1 MSTKYE
7 YRKRV
12 TRDQQG
18 STLLTGQRQAPC
30 EAWNKW
36 EKYSPKAHFLRSL
49 LLLLVMM
56 VVGVEDVW
64 GTVTEGVYYIKSY
77 NSYATDFTPEY
88 YLVPTINCFYNDDE
102 DKPHLT
108 TFKTNGDKN
117 SLWRIVPVTGGYRLI
132 HNATGKYLVVNDA
145 ISALVTNSQA
155 HRKRVHLETISP
167 NNLDDNSI
175 FTFTEV
181 SGDIDGIIGIKHISR
196 GSSKTGDG
204 KDHYYLNPQN
214 GNHDYYRAASGRAV
228 TDFQGIV
235 GFYGKNVPTTG
246 TDGTDS
252 RWKLYPANNTCANP
266 VIQYNDAGTNIQIS
280 YPISDDTGWTI
291 YYTTDGSDPSDA
303 NNENRTGIQENT
315 TLTDLTGVSKVRA
328 KATKEGW
335 DSSDEVVLIASDVTQ
350 MVQSKECDA
359 FYMVPPMVSGET
371 CATTSNIP
379 NAAMGWRFEPAGLF
393 CGIQYY
399 KILNPAIDNKYLYCS
414 GDNGSDEALIM
425 KSSSEIISDAN
436 NETIDRAKFRLIVQD
451 DGSYKFIS
459 KWWAAEKPDKYY
471 VNKKNGNNGGNP
483 LNLADGTNNTG
494 QWNVIAAP
502 STPKTQFDA
511 SFASTTTSTKCYL
524 IKSANATTYHLLP
537 PTAEGGYA
545 TANTTGANTNWFL
558 LPIEDNDEWIPSYH
572 IKNGK
577 TGEYLYFNSSDSK
590 FYTNSSVSGNENNY
604 KFIIVKS
611 ANTTYT
617 NPFNVIPYALKDQ
630 ANQEDNSLN
639 RSGNNL
645 TIGNSRN
652 TPASLWQLEEG
663 CLEPFFEQSGDN
675 ITISYISNTSDVYY
689 TTDGSDPSVSGT
701 LYENGNWPAS
711 EQHGIKAIAKLKDNS
726 TVTSEE
732 VTLLNQPEITL
743 GVVGPYPYKGTP
755 WEPGVSSVS
764 VGSISTSTGY
774 SVSYSDN
781 HTNVG
786 DVTVNVA
793 DNVED
798 NTFIWNASTT
808 FTINQKAVTITAK
821 DASKAYDGTALTE
834 SGFTATA
841 LETGDT
847 HTFTVTMTEGSTITN
862 MGTEPNVIATVDGT
876 AVTTGTETAIGNY
889 LVTTANGTLT
899 INPKPLTITADSD
912 TKVYDGTP
920 LTKNSYTYT
929 ELLAGDQI
937 KSVTITGSQTNVGTS
952 NNVPSAAVIKKG
964 ETDVTANYNITY
976 TNGTLEVTKKTLTI
990 TADAKSKNYGEADPE
1005 LTYTSEGLVND
1016 DAITGTLTR
1025 AVGEEVGIYAIT
1037 QGSLTAGNNYTISFT
1052 GANLI
1057 ISKAKLT
1064 ITAKPKTITYGDDP
1078 ANDGVTYSGLADT
1091 DDESVLSGSLTYAY
1105 NTVANGTGAAYTK
1118 TSEPGS
1124 YYIIPS
1130 GLSAANYV
1138 ITFAPGTLTVNPK
1151 EVGLTWSETT
1161 SFTYDGEE
1169 HAPTATATGM
1179 VNGDEIGVT
1188 VTGAQTNAQ
1197 TNVEEE
1203 DYYKATASALTGD
1216 KAGNYKLPATNTQSF
1231 TITPK
1236 SLVDGTTLADGYILN
1251 FGENNTI
1258 LLTDDVIGSAL
1269 VLSTDYSVG
1278 EDTDPSEGYA
1288 IRTVTGINNYTG
1300 SFTVRN
1306 AFVTF
1311 STDTERDSW
1320 SATFVAEKKDDEDI
1334 GFVLPEGFS
1343 AFIISDIRG
1352 EWAIPEP
1359 LNYIP
1364 ADVPVLL
1371 VANHQTQGFVVTE
1384 ASSSEVTITP
1394 EQKDKNMLEKVT
1406 EDTPGYNA
1414 TTESVPFETKK
1425 IYLLYKNEFVF
1436 NKAGNL
1442 KKGKVFLNP
1451 NHIASSPE
1459 PAPAR
1464 LQIAWNYTTGIELID
1479 NSQLTIDNSVDYWYT
1494 LDGRQLQGKPTTKGL
1509 YINNG
1514 NKVVIK

>member
-1 MSTKYE
+1 MKKMLQDMSTKYE

-36 EKYSPKAHFLRSL
+36 KKFTLEAHFLRSL
-49 LLLLVMM
+49 MLLLVMM
-56 VVGVEDVW
+56 MVGVNTTWGETLPFTLTTDVNEKHLYLIRSFEWQQFYIVPRVTNADNGQVSTSNVPNQDMLWYMMESGED
-64 GTVTEGVYYIKSY
+64 GYYFFINNSTGSYLYVNTTNTDTNNGIRIKEYNDNAIDSEKDKYKFSVSY
-77 NSYATDFTPEY
+77 NS
-88 YLVPTINCFYNDDE
+88 
-102 DKPHLT
+102 
-108 TFKTNGDKN
+108 
-117 SLWRIVPVTGGYRLI
+117 
-132 HNATGKYLVVNDA
+132 
-145 ISALVTNSQA
+145 
-155 HRKRVHLETISP
+155 P
-167 NNLDDNSI
+167 NNSYYI
-175 FTFTEV
+175 QPK
-181 SGDIDGIIGIKHISR
+181 SG
-196 GSSKTGDG
+196 
-204 KDHYYLNPQN
+204 N
-214 GNHDYYRAASGRAV
+214 
-228 TDFQGIV
+228 
-235 GFYGKNVPTTG
+235 
-246 TDGTDS
+246 
-252 RWKLYPANNTCANP
+252 
-266 VIQYNDAGTNIQIS
+266 
-280 YPISDDTGWTI
+280 
-291 YYTTDGSDPSDA
+291 
-303 NNENRTGIQENT
+303 
-315 TLTDLTGVSKVRA
+315 
-328 KATKEGW
+328 
-335 DSSDEVVLIASDVTQ
+335 
-350 MVQSKECDA
+350 
-359 FYMVPPMVSGET
+359 
-371 CATTSNIP
+371 
-379 NAAMGWRFEPAGLF
+379 
-393 CGIQYY
+393 
-399 KILNPAIDNKYLYCS
+399 
-414 GDNGSDEALIM
+414 
-425 KSSSEIISDAN
+425 
-436 NETIDRAKFRLIVQD
+436 
-451 DGSYKFIS
+451 
-459 KWWAAEKPDKYY
+459 Y
-471 VNKKNGNNGGNP
+471 VNKKSGSGGYANGLKVSTWNDENSQWLFVEFTDAGLSWTAPFTLSTAESKTYYKIQNGKNTSFYIS
-483 LNLADGTNNTG
+483 NADGRITTSSDVSNESDDMVWYFEEVPKSSGSFNGSDNYITYYYIVNAETGKYMCFDKNVTGDSQENVAALQGKTEANEQRCQFVIVQSARDNKNKDKYKSIIPKLLKSYIWNNNSIALKSNSATTPVCTTSDRDNTATNPTAHWVIEQATGYPAPCADPVISCDANGVVSMTCTESGAAIHYTIADGLTAPDDPTEADALNTTFS
-494 QWNVIAAP
+494 NPI
-502 STPKTQFDA
+502 
-511 SFASTTTSTKCYL
+511 TSTK
-524 IKSANATTYHLLP
+524 T
-537 PTAEGGYA
+537 
-545 TANTTGANTNWFL
+545 
-558 LPIEDNDEWIPSYH
+558 
-572 IKNGK
+572 
-577 TGEYLYFNSSDSK
+577 
-590 FYTNSSVSGNENNY
+590 
-604 KFIIVKS
+604 
-611 ANTTYT
+611 
-617 NPFNVIPYALKDQ
+617 
-630 ANQEDNSLN
+630 
-639 RSGNNL
+639 
-645 TIGNSRN
+645 
-652 TPASLWQLEEG
+652 
-663 CLEPFFEQSGDN
+663 
-675 ITISYISNTSDVYY
+675 
-689 TTDGSDPSVSGT
+689 
-701 LYENGNWPAS
+701 
-711 EQHGIKAIAKLKDNS
+711 IKAIAIRGPHLSSVVTQTIVYVPNQTFESSTYDGTDKTPVVKVGETTISSDEYTVTYEKAGVAVTEHKDAGTYTVTITDKADGDYIVYGSGTMTISPKVLSITAKPKTITYGDEPANDGVEYDSFADNEDASVLGGTLAYAYNYSQYGDVGSYTITPSGLTATNYNITFAPGTLTVDQKEVGLIWTNYDDLVYDGSAQKPTCGLTGVVNDDAVSAIVAGEQTNAGTGYTATASLTGAKAGNYKLPTLATHTFDIAKKTV
-726 TVTSEE
+726 TVTS
-732 VTLLNQPEITL
+732 
-743 GVVGPYPYKGTP
+743 G
-755 WEPGVSSVS
+755 
-764 VGSISTSTGY
+764 
-774 SVSYSDN
+774 
-781 HTNVG
+781 
-786 DVTVNVA
+786 
-793 DNVED
+793 
-798 NTFIWNASTT
+798 
-808 FTINQKAVTITAK
+808 ITA
-821 DASKAYDGTALTE
+821 E
-834 SGFTATA
+834 
-841 LETGDT
+841 
-847 HTFTVTMTEGSTITN
+847 N
-862 MGTEPNVIATVDGT
+862 
-876 AVTTGTETAIGNY
+876 
-889 LVTTANGTLT
+889 
-899 INPKPLTITADSD
+899 
-912 TKVYDGTP
+912 KVYDGTTTATFDCSSAVVTGLLEGDN
-920 LTKNSYTYT
+920 LTVTAATGTFDNKNVGENKT
-929 ELLAGDQI
+929 
-937 KSVTITGSQTNVGTS
+937 VTITGFTMGGTSGDNYKAADTGNQTSSTANITQLEAVLAWSNDALTYDATAQVPTATVSNAVEGDNVTVTVTGAETNVGESYTATATALS
-952 NNVPSAAVIKKG
+952 
-964 ETDVTANYNITY
+964 DANYKLPTE
-976 TNGTLEVTKKTLTI
+976 GLTHTFTI
-990 TADAKSKNYGEADPE
+990 IAAALTVTADAQTKVYGDDDPT
-1005 LTYTSEGLVND
+1005 LTYTATGFQGSETIDIMKGALARTEGNNVGEYDITKGTLVAPNYTITFTSAKFTITPATLTVTADSQSKLYGALDPEFTYTVEGLKYEDTKEAVFE
-1016 DAITGTLTR
+1016 GTLSR

>member
-1 MSTKYE
+1 MT
-7 YRKRV
+7 RKM
-12 TRDQQG
+12 TMIKK
-18 STLLTGQRQAPC
+18 TLMM
-30 EAWNKW
+30 
-36 EKYSPKAHFLRSL
+36 
-49 LLLLVMM
+49 VMM
-56 VVGVEDVW
+56 VLGVGTTW
-64 GTVTEGVYYIKSY
+64 GQTDYSGTYYIKSESVNKY
-77 NSYATDFTPEY
+77 PSGDY
-88 YLVPTINCFYNDDE
+88 YLCPTENWAFFHATNIVNNTNNGQPFLTTHIMDNGEEGKYKWIIEKHTVDDHDYYAFKYSIDYVDGESSSSRYLSYNGKITISGTGTDRMRIHLKKIENPTDDE
-102 DKPHLT
+102 LFDITPYSTYWVISPK
-108 TFKTNGDKN
+108 KVDVDDSNKQ
-117 SLWRIVPVTGGYRLI
+117 
-132 HNATGKYLVVNDA
+132 KYLVVNGGN
-145 ISALVTNSQA
+145 TNDFKAYYDKVMEGSG
-155 HRKRVHLETISP
+155 VLE
-167 NNLDDNSI
+167 
-175 FTFTEV
+175 
-181 SGDIDGIIGIKHISR
+181 K
-196 GSSKTGDG
+196 K
-204 KDHYYLNPQN
+204 N
-214 GNHDYYRAASGRAV
+214 GPTNFV
-228 TDFQGIV
+228 L
-235 GFYGKNVPTTG
+235 TTG
-246 TDGTDS
+246 ILGTWNNIDDPNAPFS
-252 RWKLYPANNTCANP
+252 LEEVIDRPTFASTNNTQI
-266 VIQYNDAGTNIQIS
+266 VINHSAGENA
-280 YPISDDTGWTI
+280 TI
-291 YYTTDGSDPSDA
+291 YYTTDGSSPTTT
-303 NNENRTGIQENT
+303 NN
-315 TLTDLTGVSKVRA
+315 
-328 KATKEGW
+328 
-335 DSSDEVVLIASDVTQ
+335 
-350 MVQSKECDA
+350 
-359 FYMVPPMVSGET
+359 
-371 CATTSNIP
+371 
-379 NAAMGWRFEPAGLF
+379 
-393 CGIQYY
+393 
-399 KILNPAIDNKYLYCS
+399 
-414 GDNGSDEALIM
+414 
-425 KSSSEIISDAN
+425 
-436 NETIDRAKFRLIVQD
+436 
-451 DGSYKFIS
+451 DGSGT
-459 KWWAAEKPDKYY
+459 A
-471 VNKKNGNNGGNP
+471 P
-483 LNLADGTNNTG
+483 LQIDM
-494 QWNVIAAP
+494 P
-502 STPKTQFDA
+502 
-511 SFASTTTSTKCYL
+511 
-524 IKSANATTYHLLP
+524 ANA
-537 PTAEGGYA
+537 
-545 TANTTGANTNWFL
+545 
-558 LPIEDNDEWIPSYH
+558 
-572 IKNGK
+572 
-577 TGEYLYFNSSDSK
+577 
-590 FYTNSSVSGNENNY
+590 V
-604 KFIIVKS
+604 
-611 ANTTYT
+611 
-617 NPFNVIPYALKDQ
+617 
-630 ANQEDNSLN
+630 
-639 RSGNNL
+639 
-645 TIGNSRN
+645 
-652 TPASLWQLEEG
+652 
-663 CLEPFFEQSGDN
+663 
-675 ITISYISNTSDVYY
+675 
-689 TTDGSDPSVSGT
+689 T
-701 LYENGNWPAS
+701 L
-711 EQHGIKAIAKLKDNS
+711 KAIAVIDNLPS
-726 TVTSEE
+726 C
-732 VTLLNQPEITL
+732 I
-743 GVVGPYPYKGTP
+743 
-755 WEPGVSSVS
+755 SSIQVLPNATVS
-764 VGSISTSTGY
+764 VETSTITYNGSAQEPVVTVKDGETPIPSGEYEVGY
-774 SVSYSDN
+774 SNNVNASDAAVVMV
-781 HTNVG
+781 TNASGGNYIVYG
-786 DVTVNVA
+786 
-793 DNVED
+793 
-798 NTFIWNASTT
+798 STT
-808 FTINQKAVTITAK
+808 FTINKKDLTVTANPKTITYGDEPVNDGVEYSGFITGESATSEGVLSGTLTYTYNTVANGTGTAYTATSDQGSYYIIPSGLSATNYAITFVPGTLTVDQKEVGLTWSETTSFPYDGNSHGLTATAIGLVNSDEIGVTVSGAQTNAGNHTATASELTGTKAGNYKLPVNNTQVFTITQVGLTVTANDNTITYGEAPAGNGVTYEGFVNNETESKLDGSLDYEYSYSQYGDVGNAYTITPKGLTSNNYDINFASGTLTVNPKTLTITA
-821 DASKAYDGTALTE
+821 DAKSKNYGDADPTLTYTSEGLVNGDAITGVLLREEGEDIGTYAI
-834 SGFTATA
+834 
-841 LETGDT
+841 
-847 HTFTVTMTEGSTITN
+847 HQNTVTAGNNYIITF
-862 MGTEPNVIATVDGT
+862 
-876 AVTTGTETAIGNY
+876 IGDN
-889 LVTTANGTLT
+889 LT
-899 INPKPLTITADSD
+899 INKRNLTITADSD
-912 TKVYDGTP
+912 TKVYDGTA
-920 LTKNSYTYT
+920 LTKDSYTTT
-929 ELLAGDQI
+929 ELAAGDQI

-1005 LTYTSEGLVND
+1005 LTYTSEGLIIG